1 MIDIKN
7 KKAVFFDFGDTLVTT
22 VETYPKR
29 IKIAFTKNGYS
40 FKEGEFINAYLKS
53 DYEIFKYYQKDGSIH
68 QKEHQN
74 LLYKLLTKNL
84 GLDEDYNELKSKI
97 KRTMADIDYERVK
110 IEGCDELL
118 QNLKE
123 KNLTLAI
130 ISNNDGRTEQKCKD
144 TEIEDYFDTIVD
156 STQVKM
162 VKPNIKI
169 FNYTLDKL
177 DLKKEEVV
185 HIGDLYGSDILGALN
200 AGIDPIWINHRK
212 GKNFGN
218 LDITTVNDLQELNS
232 LFT

>member
-1 MIDIKN
+1 
-7 KKAVFFDFGDTLVTT
+7 
-22 VETYPKR
+22 
-29 IKIAFTKNGYS
+29 
-40 FKEGEFINAYLKS
+40 
-53 DYEIFKYYQKDGSIH
+53 
-68 QKEHQN
+68 
-74 LLYKLLTKNL
+74 
-84 GLDEDYNELKSKI
+84 
-97 KRTMADIDYERVK
+97 
-110 IEGCDELL
+110 
-118 QNLKE
+118 
-123 KNLTLAI
+123 
-130 ISNNDGRTEQKCKD
+130 
-144 TEIEDYFDTIVD
+144 
-156 STQVKM
+156 M